1 MSRRA
6 KTKVFLN
13 VYDLSAYNKHLHGF
27 GLGAYHTGIEING
40 TGMLRFC
47 VSGLSWSTCCRS
59 LPVEWCLASDISCL
73 RAVSSL

>member
-13 VYDLSAYNKHLHGF
+13 VYDLSPYNKHLHGF

-40 TGMLRFC
+40 TGMLRS
-47 VSGLSWSTCCRS
+47 VYRDYVGPISVDM
-59 LPVEWCLASDISCL
+59 LPIAIS
-73 RAVSSL
+73 